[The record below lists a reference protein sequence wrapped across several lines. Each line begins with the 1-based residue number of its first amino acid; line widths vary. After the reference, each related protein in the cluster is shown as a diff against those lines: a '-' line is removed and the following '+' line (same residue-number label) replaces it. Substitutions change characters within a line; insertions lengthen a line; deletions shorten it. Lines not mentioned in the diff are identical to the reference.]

1 MIVLV
6 NAYSASASEI
16 VSGALQ
22 DTGRAKLLGV
32 TTYGKGTVQLWIPL
46 STNQADNQGAVAV
59 TIARWLTPKG
69 NTIDKKGLTPDI
81 VVQMSPDDVKAG
93 KDPQLDAAVK
103 QLTNP

>member
-1 MIVLV
+1 
-6 NAYSASASEI
+6 

-46 STNQADNQGAVAV
+46 ATNKTDNLGAVAV

-81 VVQMSPDDVKAG
+81 VVPMTPADVKAAN
-93 KDPQLDAAVK
+93 DPQLDAAIK
-103 QLTNP
+103 QLTIP